1 MGQKQR
7 SRRVWAS
14 TRAPLQPLFG
24 IQVARHS
31 SSRDQGAALSKRA
44 GCWSER
50 RARRPH
56 AQQGRQQHESR
67 AETDEGDRGDGHVT
81 SGGGGVGGVG
91 GEAFAAVHRGAAV
104 QPIDIVGVL
113 SYWMAAGPETGH
125 HQREAEREDVT
136 FDDRDEGRG
145 EADAGTDGEDDDRRG
160 HEQLQ
165 RLHGLPAVGH
175 TLFEVKLRLGLVELP
190 PRATLWPAPQP
201 AGTRYVGRA
210 HGAWARSPPRH
221 PHRMAGRGWLPLRCR
236 GRAPHARRCPAR
248 SPGAS
253 GCASGMPHRAARARA
268 CQGSSLHLA
277 PPRASCAR
285 PRPAAPPGTTSST
298 RCSPPRS

>member
-1 MGQKQR
+1 MGHASSVEVCLDLWQ
-7 SRRVWAS
+7 SR
-14 TRAPLQPLFG
+14 
-24 IQVARHS
+24 
-31 SSRDQGAALSKRA
+31 
-44 GCWSER
+44 ER

-175 TLFEVKLRLGLVELP
+175 TLFEVKLRLGLVELVRLVP
-190 PRATLWPAPQP
+190 IRSLLVRPF
-201 AGTRYVGRA
+201 GRR
-210 HGAWARSPPRH
+210 RSPQELGMWVGL
-221 PHRMAGRGWLPLRCR
+221 MALGRGVRLATPIGW
-236 GRAPHARRCPAR
+236 
-248 SPGAS
+248 PGGD
-253 GCASGMPHRAARARA
+253 GC
-268 CQGSSLHLA
+268 L
-277 PPRASCAR
+277 
-285 PRPAAPPGTTSST
+285 
-298 RCSPPRS
+298 